1 MHLGIANILGT
12 YYAPGYVI
20 VTDDIIW
27 AKKRNWS
34 LPSRSLKCGGKTD
47 IPQIVKTHMQ
57 QMHHE
62 LATWRKCSGNTF
74 SLHRPVRPWL
84 CTLMSHHSSLE
95 SQAPLPATH
104 MFPLTSFPAPTLSSA
119 RVNRWVQARTFL
131 RCCVGHG
138 FDAKQVLGFLSSS
151 LNFCFSFLGLE
162 NK

>member
-1 MHLGIANILGT
+1 
-12 YYAPGYVI
+12 
-20 VTDDIIW
+20 
-27 AKKRNWS
+27 
-34 LPSRSLKCGGKTD
+34 
-47 IPQIVKTHMQ
+47 MQ

-62 LATWRKCSGNTF
+62 LPTWRTCSVNTF

-84 CTLMSHHSSLE
+84 CTLMRHHSSLE

-131 RCCVGHG
+131 RGCVGHG

-151 LNFCFSFLGLE
+151 LNFFLSWAWKTSRRAALELYWRLGLME
-162 NK
+162 RRVPSLYGMLKMSECSLNNKFVHWI